1 MMKITKPQIQDL
13 YKFTRQHFVEHY
25 DVQTELVD
33 HLANDIEQIWLE
45 YPDVSYEEAK
55 QKSFKKFG
63 VFGFM
68 DVVEQK
74 QKSVGKRY
82 RKYLWNEF
90 KKWIEIPQIFL
101 TLLLFFVFYFSFSS
115 AYSRYLPGLFYAV
128 LLAWSIYKSIRLSKQ
143 FKRRMKRF
151 QKKWLLEEM
160 IFKQAS
166 ITTIFFGSQFFN
178 VFNLDEGNFD
188 NIYAVF
194 FVSLLFT
201 ALFIISYISHA
212 LIPQKA
218 EMLLEDTYPEYKI
231 V

>member
-1 MMKITKPQIQDL
+1 MKITKPQIQDL

-45 YPDVSYEEAK
+45 YPDLSYEEAK

-82 RKYLWNEF
+82 RKYLWSEF

-101 TLLLFFVFYFSFSS
+101 TLLLFFVFYFSFTS
-115 AYSRYLPGLFYAV
+115 AYSTYLPGLFYAV
-128 LLAWSIYKSIRLSKQ
+128 LLVWSIYKSIRLSKQ

-178 VFNLDEGNFD
+178 VFHLDEVNFA
-188 NIYAVF
+188 NIYRVF
-194 FVSLLFT
+194 FVSLLYT
-201 ALFIISYISHA
+201 VLFIISYISYT
-212 LIPQKA
+212 LIPKKA
-218 EMLLEDTYPEYKI
+218 EILLEETYSEYKI